1 MAASK
6 RKKQIKQKETPK
18 GRSIVL
24 GGNPEQY
31 YTKNPVWSFSSSD
44 QEKWPFTQEHIGD
57 LIWEEILPRLKV
69 LETQTWSEILVKD
82 KKQNHAINVYDLNK
96 AAQER
101 LEERYIEAEAL
112 ISLRMTGTH
121 RLYGY
126 MTGYVFH
133 VLWYDNGHGDNE
145 TCVCRSYKKHT

>member
-1 MAASK
+1 M
-6 RKKQIKQKETPK
+6 
-18 GRSIVL
+18 
-24 GGNPEQY
+24 
-31 YTKNPVWSFSSSD
+31 
-44 QEKWPFTQEHIGD
+44 
-57 LIWEEILPRLKV
+57 IWEEILPRLKA

-101 LEERYIEAEAL
+101 LEERYIEAEVL